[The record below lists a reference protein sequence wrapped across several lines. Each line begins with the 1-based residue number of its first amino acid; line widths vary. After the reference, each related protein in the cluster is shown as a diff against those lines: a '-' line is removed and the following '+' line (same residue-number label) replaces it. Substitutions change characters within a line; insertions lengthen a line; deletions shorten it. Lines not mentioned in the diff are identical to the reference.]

1 VSHLSDPTD
10 LPDPPARRADLPDRR
25 TSVTDRSTPLPAAV
39 LWDMDGTLVDT
50 EPYWIEAETDLVTA
64 HGGTWT
70 HADGLAL
77 VGNSLLV
84 SGAILVERS
93 GIDLTPEQVVDAL
106 LERMV
111 ERVRAH
117 PPFRPGARE
126 LLEACVRDGVPQA
139 LVTMSYTD
147 LAAAVVD
154 ALPAGTFATVVT
166 GDAVTHG
173 KPHPEPYLTAA
184 ARLGVDP
191 ARCVAVEDSPP
202 GVASA
207 TAAGCRVLAVPLH
220 VPIGAAPGRSR
231 VGDLRTLDVPALGRI
246 AAGDV
251 LDEVDVLA

>member
-1 VSHLSDPTD
+1 
-10 LPDPPARRADLPDRR
+10 
-25 TSVTDRSTPLPAAV
+25 VTDRTTRLPAAV

-70 HADGLAL
+70 REDGLAL
-77 VGNSLLV
+77 VGNSLLA

-93 GIDLTPEQVVDAL
+93 GIDLTPQQVVDAL

-111 ERVRAH
+111 ERVRLA

-126 LLEACVRDGVPQA
+126 LLHACVEAGIPQA
-139 LVTMSYTD
+139 LVTMSYTE

-154 ALPAGTFATVVT
+154 ALPPGTFAAVVT
-166 GDAVTHG
+166 GDVVTHG

-191 ARCVAVEDSPP
+191 VRCVAVEDSPP

-207 TAAGCRVLAVPLH
+207 AAAGCRVLAVPLH

-231 VGDLRTLDVPALGRI
+231 VSDLRTLDVPTLGRL
-246 AAGDV
+246 AAGEV
-251 LDEVDVLA
+251 LDAVEALT